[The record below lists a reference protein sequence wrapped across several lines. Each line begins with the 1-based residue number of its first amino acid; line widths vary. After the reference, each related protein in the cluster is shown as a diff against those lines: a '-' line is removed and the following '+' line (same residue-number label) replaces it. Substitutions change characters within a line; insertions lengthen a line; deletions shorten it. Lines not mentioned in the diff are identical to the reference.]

1 VDFALSKVN
10 RVVQRSGTAAR
21 RVDEIA
27 FHRALLAVVS
37 EIVHTVDL
45 HTPSFAWA
53 GPVMVEILG
62 WTPVQLEAMGA
73 DIRFIAYHHDDLA
86 RIRAAD
92 ESVPG
97 LRDGQVLETRF
108 RLRHVDGHY
117 RWVVRRLTPLRRS
130 ASGAVTHAMAA
141 TRDVSDAVRLEER
154 LTRAALHDAL
164 TGLPCRALLL
174 DRLATAL
181 QRRSCSGGA
190 VPVLFCN
197 LDGFKRVNDT
207 SGVRAGDEVLV
218 ATAERLR
225 QALRPQDTVARVG
238 GDEFV
243 IVLESSQLRAVD
255 LDAPLGSPG
264 APMESIRADLRSET
278 LGIVARL
285 IEAVS
290 EPVSVHDDSKG
301 TTEHTVS
308 LSIGVSFAGRGSDP
322 EEVLGQ
328 ADSAMY
334 RAKASGKGR
343 YQVFTEAF
351 EPRSSS
357 AASRIAPALGAAA
370 SG

>member
-97 LRDGQVLETRF
+97 LRD
-108 RLRHVDGHY
+108 

-334 RAKASGKGR
+334 GAKASGRGR